1 MSMTKTF
8 LPYYW
13 IMVLACVIPLVLLL
27 VMPNGMDKD
36 AFYFALLSFAPVTF
50 AVGVL
55 LINWRKGKGPTHYKG
70 ER

>member
-13 IMVLACVIPLVLLL
+13 IMVLACVIPLVLLV
-27 VMPNGMDKD
+27 VMLNGMNKD
-36 AFYFALLSFAPVTF
+36 GFYFALLSFAPVSF
-50 AVGVL
+50 AGGVL
-55 LINWRKGKGPTHYKG
+55 LINRRKGNGSTHCDV